1 MEEILKVQGLKKT
14 FKLSAK
20 QQKIEKTKEKVK
32 VAVNDL
38 SFTAYRGEVF
48 GLLGPNGAGKTTTL
62 RMLATLIRPDGGDAV
77 LDGASIVMEPEEVRS
92 KIGFLTSEL
101 KLEDFFTPNY
111 LFDFFADLHG
121 MDAESRKQRKE
132 LLFKR
137 FGIDEFAEVKVGNLS
152 TGMKQRLGLARVL
165 AGQAELLL
173 MDEPFASLDFLTRA
187 ELQSQLLAI
196 QEKLPR
202 TIVLVTHQLE
212 EALLLGR
219 RIIVMHPDSTI
230 CEFDLTDSPYPRD
243 LDDPTLRRLKKAI
256 TDQCRYTA

>member
-1 MEEILKVQGLKKT
+1 MACGV
-14 FKLSAK
+14 
-20 QQKIEKTKEKVK
+20 
-32 VAVNDL
+32 
-38 SFTAYRGEVF
+38 
-48 GLLGPNGAGKTTTL
+48 GKT
-62 RMLATLIRPDGGDAV
+62 
-77 LDGASIVMEPEEVRS
+77 PEERYERASEFVRLV
-92 KIGFLTSEL
+92 G
-101 KLEDFFTPNY
+101 LEDY
-111 LFDFFADLHG
+111 ADLTPV
-121 MDAESRKQRKE
+121 E
-132 LLFKR
+132 
-137 FGIDEFAEVKVGNLS
+137 LS

-230 CEFDLTDSPYPRD
+230 CEFDLTDLPYPRD
-243 LDDPTLRRLKKAI
+243 LDDPTLRRLKEAI